1 MAFGHS
7 KSHTSWAF
15 PDCLGFLETRIK
27 KYEEMTRM
35 KRAKLMVT
43 DYEAYAEIV
52 PEGYWLQLLDA
63 IAHSEGISPDDEGS
77 TEHK

>member
-1 MAFGHS
+1 M
-7 KSHTSWAF
+7 
-15 PDCLGFLETRIK
+15 R

-35 KRAKLMVT
+35 ERAKLMVR

-52 PEGYWLQLLDA
+52 PKGYWLQLLDA
-63 IAHSEGISPDDEGS
+63 IAHSEGISSDDEGS